1 MKTYKFSIIIPIY
14 NVENYLRKCLDSV
27 ASQTYNNF
35 EVIIVIDKCDDNS
48 EKIADKYIKKYNSP
62 AGVIYMRSDGKYLT
76 GLWFEG
82 SRDSSKHLGNYEEK
96 TFW

>member
-1 MKTYKFSIIIPIY
+1 MM
-14 NVENYLRKCLDSV
+14 
-27 ASQTYNNF
+27 
-35 EVIIVIDKCDDNS
+35 
-48 EKIADKYIKKYNSP
+48 YIKKYNSP